1 MADNHVVG
9 QGVDHKKHHFEG
21 LYGGV
26 ALVVGCGDGIGRAI
40 IEHLVEDPGIST
52 VVASRRNGSKLAGI
66 VAELGSSK
74 IHGIKADA
82 RLEEEVFKLFEETER
97 RFGPITLCVHNI
109 GANVTFS
116 VEETTARVYRKV
128 WEMARLSAFYTGR
141 ECSRKMGLRG
151 KGTLVVTSATASV
164 RGRAG
169 YSAFS
174 GALHAK
180 RALAQSLA
188 CELGPKGVHVAHV
201 VVDGPVDT
209 PWIRAQLASKEGLP
223 NLISPRTIA
232 ETVLFLH
239 KQSSDG
245 WSNEVDLRGASMSPW
260 WS

>member
-1 MADNHVVG
+1 MLSSGPPLSRLERVASHISH
-9 QGVDHKKHHFEG
+9 QH
-21 LYGGV
+21 GGV

-40 IEHLVEDPGIST
+40 IEHLAEDPGIST

-82 RLEEEVFKLFEETER
+82 RVEEEVFKLFETEK

-109 GANVTFS
+109 GANVSFS
-116 VEETTARVYRKV
+116 VEQTTTRVYRKV
-128 WEMARLSAFYTGR
+128 WEMACLSAFYTGR
-141 ECSRKMGLRG
+141 ECARRMGQRG

-180 RALAQSLA
+180 RALAQSLT

-201 VVDGPVDT
+201 VIDGPVDT
-209 PWIRAQLASKEGLP
+209 PWVRAQLVSKGGLP